1 MASKII
7 TALNAYTTAEV
18 QSTDLLYITD
28 LTNQETKKITAGDFG
43 TYTVSTLGI
52 NKSSS
57 NFTFSGSISASS
69 FTSSVVNGVGFLG
82 TSSWSVNSRSSS
94 YAVTSSYALNSVS
107 VTAASAGIGG
117 GSVVANGTGPNLSF
131 KNITGTGG
139 VTVSEDLVNNNI
151 IVTLSGISG
160 STVSPGG
167 NQYSVQYHDPVGLF
181 NGNNSFTFK
190 PDSVT
195 GTVSLLI
202 LSGSISASS
211 FTSSVL
217 NGVGF
222 LGTSSW
228 ATNVV
233 SSSNARTSSYSFNSS
248 NATSAS
254 YGLTASYAVYAQT
267 ATATTTYGVTSA
279 QSFNIKDPLGS
290 ITYGDYHYI
299 ASYKG
304 LGSQWYCQIIRQD
317 QVNHDIEFVYD
328 RYPSDVAVG
337 GYFSIQ
343 KYNDARG
350 GGGNIDRIVYGDASG
365 FINVLSNI
373 SGTPTAI
380 SRSVG
385 GAWQGLRCVYVNT
398 TATGTDTNA
407 STTNPTFYMM
417 ASRTN
422 RGTLNGMQMYKV
434 YYNGSNY
441 TYSSLHSSYPMN
453 LIGSAAQ
460 ANITNW
466 AAFYK
471 LEAYTNQYIFSTN
484 YNPIK
489 KRLYLITS
497 GCGACHVFNINGY
510 GSANIGEWFQQADAT
525 RFSQLTYEKTVVIQS
540 YKDFT
545 YDNEWDPQ
553 FSLEYDTT
561 TGDEKYWSYITRGNG
576 EVQLG
581 IVGKSPCVGLT

>member
-7 TALNAYTTAEV
+7 TDLNAYTTAEV

-28 LTNQETKKITAGDFG
+28 LTHQETKKITAGDFG
-43 TYTVSTLGI
+43 AYTVSTLGI
-52 NKSSS
+52 NKNGS
-57 NFTFSGSISASS
+57 NFTFSGSVSGSS
-69 FTSSVVNGVGFLG
+69 FTSSVVNEVGFLG

-94 YAVTSSYALNSVS
+94 YAKTSSYALNSLS
-107 VTAASAGIGG
+107 VTAESVGVGG
-117 GSVVANGTGPNLSF
+117 GSVVANGNGPNLTF

-139 VTVSEDLVNNNI
+139 VTVSEDVESNNI

-167 NQYSVQYHDPVGLF
+167 SQYSVQYHDPVGLF
-181 NGNNSFTFK
+181 NGKSSFTFQ

-195 GTVSLLI
+195 GTVSLLT

-211 FTSSVL
+211 FTSSVV
-217 NGVGF
+217 NEVGF
-222 LGTSSW
+222 LGTSSY
-228 ATNVV
+228 ATNAR
-233 SSSNARTSSYSFNSS
+233 SASNARTSSYSFSSS
-248 NATSAS
+248 NAASAS
-254 YGLTASYAVYAQT
+254 YSLTASYAVYAQT
-267 ATATTTYGVTSA
+267 ANATTTYGVTSA

-328 RYPSDVAVG
+328 RYPSDLAIG
-337 GYFSIQ
+337 GFFSIQ
-343 KYNDARG
+343 KYDDAKG
-350 GGGNIDRIVYGDASG
+350 LGGNIDRIVYGDASG

-373 SGTPTAI
+373 SSTPTAI
-380 SRSVG
+380 SRSIG
-385 GAWQGLRCVYVNT
+385 AAWQGLRCVYVNT
-398 TATGTDTNA
+398 TANQNDNNA
-407 STTNPTFYMM
+407 TTTNPTFYMM
-417 ASRTN
+417 ASRVN
-422 RGTLNGMQMYKV
+422 RGTLSGMQMYKI
-434 YYNGSNY
+434 YYNGTTY
-441 TYSSLHSSYPMN
+441 TYQALHNSYPMN

-471 LEAYTNQYIFSTN
+471 LEAYKNQYIFSTN

-510 GSANIGEWFQQADAT
+510 NSANIGEWFQQPDAT
-525 RFSQLTYEKTVVIQS
+525 RFSQLNYEKAVVIQS

-545 YDNEWDPQ
+545 YDNDWDPQ